1 MEQQLAQAKSFVEEH
16 AFTLGLGLLLAAI
29 KSAAAWFWMSRN
41 GSGKSV
47 LENNSRVNDTST
59 APEDQVPTQE
69 QLEEM
74 ARHREQ
80 SDAQDVQQAQGDNQV
95 SSDE

>member
-1 MEQQLAQAKSFVEEH
+1 MEQQLAQAKNFVEEH

-29 KSAAAWFWMSRN
+29 IAAAVWFWMSRN

-47 LENNSRVNDTST
+47 LENNARVNDTTT

-80 SDAQDVQQAQGDNQV
+80 AEAQQQAQGDNQV
-95 SSDE
+95 PSDE